1 MVCLYISVL
10 LNEVQFL
17 FLKQDYT
24 KEFTEW
30 WWRKISKKKKKL
42 PWTVYRVL
50 KNLSLEFR
58 NWCKFPGIPRT
69 WILFWSEACWQVSLD
84 YAILKFLLFQA
95 FLCVTPEYVL
105 CWGVAFVVFTL
116 GMGGECDWESCPRT
130 TYLLA
135 NNQVLSK
142 GCSMRSHFEV
152 VVQSF
157 LHLFFFFLHIFFCFH
172 EVFTVLKN

>member
-1 MVCLYISVL
+1 MNSKEIFWWFAYI
-10 LNEVQFL
+10 FL
-17 FLKQDYT
+17 FYWMKCNSFFLN
-24 KEFTEW
+24 
-30 WWRKISKKKKKL
+30 KIIPKSLRNGDGEKSVKKKKL

-69 WILFWSEACWQVSLD
+69 LILFWSEACWQVSLD
-84 YAILKFLLFQA
+84 YAILKFLLFQV

-116 GMGGECDWESCPRT
+116 GMGGECDWETCPRT

-135 NNQVLSK
+135 NN
-142 GCSMRSHFEV
+142 
-152 VVQSF
+152 
-157 LHLFFFFLHIFFCFH
+157 
-172 EVFTVLKN
+172 